1 VNAELREG
9 VQNSQAMAKSLMDS
23 SEKQMEAFQ
32 KMLAEAMD
40 TYMNLLN
47 APLSL
52 YQKNLEAFGG
62 RSE

>member
-1 VNAELREG
+1 M
-9 VQNSQAMAKSLMDS
+9 QNSQAMAKSLMDS

-32 KMLAEAMD
+32 KMLGEAMD

-47 APLSL
+47 TPLSL
-52 YQKNLEAFGG
+52 YQKNFEGFGG